1 MTIMKINL
9 VCIGFLWATILL
21 WIPEVHAQNK
31 GSQDTT
37 ARELNLEPTLGKK
50 DYDYRGEAIT
60 YPRVFGGLTFTR
72 IDWGFSRLVD
82 NGSFTMGEE
91 NQFLEIKKAS
101 NFGFDI
107 AQIGV
112 RFNDAFKVY
121 TSAGFEWNYLR
132 LKNDVILDT
141 ESTPLSYRLSDITY
155 KKNILTSTYLRI
167 PLSFEWRG
175 RKNQRG
181 HRPKIAFGAMTG
193 VLLKGTQRLKSDDQ
207 GKQKFKDDYNLA
219 RFQYGAF
226 ARVGYRSMGVF
237 AKYYLNDMFEN
248 SPAQK
253 NLNNFT
259 FGLTLG
265 F

>member
-91 NQFLEIKKAS
+91 NQLLESIKDTS
-101 NFGFDI
+101 FGSDI

-112 RFNDAFKVY
+112 RFNDAVKVY
-121 TSAGFEWNYLR
+121 TSAGFECNYLR
-132 LKNDVILDT
+132 LKNVVILDT

-181 HRPKIAFGAMTG
+181 HRPKIAFGA
-193 VLLKGTQRLKSDDQ
+193 
-207 GKQKFKDDYNLA
+207 
-219 RFQYGAF
+219 
-226 ARVGYRSMGVF
+226 
-237 AKYYLNDMFEN
+237 
-248 SPAQK
+248 
-253 NLNNFT
+253 
-259 FGLTLG
+259 
-265 F
+265 